1 MESRF
6 TRKSHGKKNHKILA
20 VKSAVKFRNS
30 SVLQFPGPAALL
42 GITSFRKKK
51 TLCKYEI
58 VFYEFE
64 VPALTHC
71 AVEMFKLC
79 ET

>member
-30 SVLQFPGPAALL
+30 SVLQFPGPATLL
-42 GITSFRKKK
+42 GIISFRKKK
-51 TLCKYEI
+51 I
-58 VFYEFE
+58 V
-64 VPALTHC
+64 
-71 AVEMFKLC
+71 
-79 ET
+79 